1 MIMNE
6 DKIKKLREI
15 LDESQNICVFTG
27 AGISCP
33 SGIPDFR
40 SADGLYNRESKY
52 TYSPEEII
60 SHSFFVSHTD
70 MFYDFYK
77 ASMLYPEAKPNEAHE
92 FFAKLEKA
100 GKNVT
105 VVTQNIDGL
114 HQAGGSSDVI
124 ELHGSVHRNYCT
136 KCKKFFSLEYV
147 ASSNGIPRCDD
158 DGEVIKP
165 DVVLYEEPLSG
176 DSVFRAIGAIEE
188 ADTMIV
194 VGTSLVVYPA
204 ASYIQYFKG
213 KHLVLIN
220 KSQTQYDSIAELTI
234 NDDIVKVVKA
244 LSTNS

>member
-1 MIMNE
+1 MDNIE
-6 DKIKKLREI
+6 RLREI
-15 LDESQNICVFTG
+15 IAESRNICVFSG

-40 SADGLYNRESKY
+40 SADGLYNRETKYKY
-52 TYSPEEII
+52 TPEEII

-70 MFYDFYK
+70 MFFDFYK
-77 ASMLYPEAKPNEAHE
+77 SAMLYPEAKPNKAHE
-92 FFAKLEKA
+92 FFAQLEEN

-114 HQAGGSSDVI
+114 HQAAGSTDVI
-124 ELHGSVHRNYCT
+124 ELHGSVHRNYCQR
-136 KCKKFFSLEYV
+136 CKKFFPLDYV
-147 ASSNGIPRCDD
+147 AKSDGIPRCDE

-165 DVVLYEEPLSG
+165 DVVLYEEPLVG
-176 DSVFRAIGAIEE
+176 DSVFRAIGAIEK

-220 KSQTQYDSIAELTI
+220 KSQTKYDGIAELVF
-234 NDDIVKVVKA
+234 NRDVVKVVEE
-244 LSTNS
+244 LEDISH